1 MIKETKYPAT
11 QIIFLCF
18 LLVIIV
24 FPRFNRQDIGFQ
36 NLTGGLEDSF
46 VADDGKI
53 YDHLS
58 DARCYLELVKYF
70 RDFKIEDKHLL
81 TPPYCYRPLPSF
93 LASFLPF
100 NEMTSLNILNV
111 LFLIGTLLIL
121 ERIISKLNVSH
132 KSKFLALTFFVVSF
146 PTFFY
151 GTIGYIDPAFLF
163 FLSLGFY
170 LLIQKKW
177 ILYILFIFIGTFA
190 KEGIVILI
198 PISIISIIQ
207 CKFERKTIVLVATS
221 IIAFLTAS
229 IITRILF
236 NNGQQYVW
244 IPSYDMVIYNITRFR
259 TLFSILITFSIPG
272 IISLFYVVNMFRKSS
287 HKQVSFYWH
296 LLTGVIFSTLFCFF
310 GIITVSSDGRY
321 IWPLYVFSIPF
332 TALYLEHLFTKYK
345 KQSI

>member
-70 RDFKIEDKHLL
+70 RCFNLEDKHLL
-81 TPPYCYRPLPSF
+81 TPPYAYRPLPSF
-93 LASFLPF
+93 LASLLPF

-121 ERIISKLNVSH
+121 ERIISKLNVSQ
-132 KSKFLALTFFVVSF
+132 KSKFIALAFFVVSF

-163 FLSLGFY
+163 FLSLGFN

-177 ILYILFIFIGTFA
+177 ILYILSIFIGTFA

-207 CKFERKTIVLVATS
+207 CKFERKTLVLVATS
-221 IIAFLTAS
+221 ILAFLTAS
-229 IITRILF
+229 IITRFLF

-272 IISLFYVVNMFRKSS
+272 IFSLFYVINEFKESS
-287 HKQVSFYWH
+287 FKQVPLFWL
-296 LLTGVIFSTLFCFF
+296 LLTGAIFSILFCFF

-321 IWPLYVFSIPF
+321 IWPLYVFSIPL
-332 TALYLEHLFTKYK
+332 TALYLDHLFTRYK
-345 KQSI
+345 KRST